1 MSTAQTVAAQLKARL
16 GDELYNACTN
26 GDLDLVTAFIT
37 RSQTTNPSYT
47 PPFSSMLYAATTHD
61 RANVAKYCLDHG
73 ATVSRDVMRE
83 LLISRAKATYIL
95 FLDTKAIDINYYIPW
110 FGDILSNVATKDD
123 FEWARLCLSRGA
135 DPNLNLVD
143 EHKSILA
150 GVAETASVDMARL
163 LIEHGARVKGSGAIV
178 IAAEEGKLDMV
189 KLLLDEGADI
199 DEIGIEHPTDP
210 RFKEDTGSALHR
222 AVVGGHEAV
231 VKLVANRG
239 ADVNLKDMMG
249 RTPLALAQANGNGA
263 IVELLRER
271 GALE

>member
-1 MSTAQTVAAQLKARL
+1 MAAKLKASL
-16 GDELYNACTN
+16 GDELFNACAN
-26 GDLDLVTAFIT
+26 GDLDAVTALIT
-37 RSQTTNPSYT
+37 RSRTADPSYT
-47 PPFSSMLYAATTHD
+47 PPFSSMLYAATTQD
-61 RANVAKYCLDHG
+61 RANVAKYCLDNG
-73 ATVSRDVMRE
+73 AAVSRDVMRE
-83 LLISRAKATYIL
+83 LLISRAKETYIL
-95 FLDTKAIDINYYIPW
+95 FLDTKAIDIDYYTPW

-123 FEWARLCLSRGA
+123 FEWARLCVSRGA

-150 GVAETASVDMARL
+150 GVAETASVEMARL

-178 IAAEEGKLDMV
+178 MAAEEGKLDMV
-189 KLLLDEGADI
+189 TFLLDKGADI

-210 RFKEDTGSALHR
+210 RFREDMGSALHR

-231 VKLVANRG
+231 VKFLVDKG
-239 ADVNLKDMMG
+239 ADVNLKDVMG
-249 RTPLALAQANGNGA
+249 RTPLALAQARGNSA